1 MAFGTVPLVAT
12 SDSWTASQHNTYI
25 RDNMAAI
32 WVGTTAGDMDY
43 YTSATAKSRLAIGTA
58 NQLLQSTGSA
68 PAWADLST
76 ITAAKAMVAS
86 QAAGDEFYAS
96 SSTALA
102 RLEIGAAYTFKKS
115 NGSTPSW
122 GSLTHRR
129 VGNSSTAWATAGST
143 TYTPTTELIQAG
155 VTNLTLSGGAGTQA
169 VNFPVAYTANPHVML
184 TIVSIGSSDQFSA
197 PILYALSTTAF
208 TVAVVTTTGS
218 SPTIQINWVSRG
230 Q

>member
-25 RDNMAAI
+25 RDNFAAV
-32 WVGTTAGDMDY
+32 WVGTTAGDIDY

-86 QAAGDEFYAS
+86 QAAGDTFYAS

-102 RLEIGAAYTFKKS
+102 RIAIGAAYTFKKS

-122 GSLTHRR
+122 GSITHRR
-129 VGNSSTAWATAGST
+129 YGGSSTAWGTAGTS
-143 TYTPTTELIQAG
+143 TYTPTIELQQIG
-155 VTNLTLSGGAGTQA
+155 TNNLTLSGGSGTQA
-169 VNFPVAYTANPHVML
+169 ISFPVAYTANPHVML
-184 TIVSIGSSDQFSA
+184 TLVSIGSSDQFSA
-197 PILYALSTTAF
+197 PILYALSTTGF
-208 TVAVVTTTGS
+208 TVAVLTTTGS
-218 SPTIQINWVSRG
+218 SPTVQINWVARG